1 MKKKISVIITLFRT
15 PLKKIKNLYQYKN
28 FNVLIF
34 EQEKVQRSI
43 QSLKKILNFEFKY
56 YGSGKNIGLGKA
68 SNFLFDKVKSKYC
81 LFTQPDVKIK
91 HASIIRLKKI
101 LEKHKKAIC
110 ISPTNF
116 KKKKSKS
123 YEVKDKIDFSCIM
136 IDVKK
141 MKKIGF
147 FDEDYFLYWEDIDL
161 INRIKQSKYYML
173 QANNVNFEHHSSS
186 SSEDTDEIAMIR
198 NKNYIYG
205 EFLYDYKNN
214 KLKIHKI
221 LRKIFQNI
229 FLFFFNILIFRIK
242 HSKINAAKLLGI
254 NKFIFFYLRK
264 NFTK

>member
-15 PLKKIKNLYQYKN
+15 PLKKIKNLNQYRN
-28 FNVLIF
+28 FYMLVF
-34 EQEKVQRSI
+34 EQEQNDG
-43 QSLKKILNFEFKY
+43 SLINIKKNLNFKFKY
-56 YGSGKNIGLGKA
+56 YGSNRNIGLGKA

-81 LFTQPDVKIK
+81 LFTQPDVKISYK
-91 HASIIRLKKI
+91 SIIRLKKI
-101 LEKHKKAIC
+101 LELNKKAIC
-110 ISPTNF
+110 VSPTNF
-116 KKKKSKS
+116 KKKKSES
-123 YEVKDKIDFSCIM
+123 YEEKEKIDFSCTM

-161 INRIKQSKYYML
+161 INRIKQSKYCML
-173 QANNVNFEHHSSS
+173 QANRVNFKHHSSS

-205 EFLYDYKNN
+205 EFIYDYKNN
-214 KLKIHKI
+214 KFKIYKI

-242 HSKINAAKLLGI
+242 HSKINVAKLLGI